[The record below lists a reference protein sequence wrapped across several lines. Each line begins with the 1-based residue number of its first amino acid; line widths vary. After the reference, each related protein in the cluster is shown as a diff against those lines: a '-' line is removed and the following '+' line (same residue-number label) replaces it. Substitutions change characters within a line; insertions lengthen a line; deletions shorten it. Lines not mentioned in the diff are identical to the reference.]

1 MYEQRL
7 LIDGKLVDAE
17 GGKTFDNINPATEE
31 VLGPV
36 ADGSGADMTRAV
48 EAARTAFDTTD
59 WSTDH
64 AGRKAAILQLQAAI
78 ESEVE
83 DLRSELV
90 SEVGCPVLITY
101 GPQLDAPLKEALRWP
116 AEQIDTFEWERS
128 LGSKDA
134 FGYGYESER
143 RVWKEPIGVVGVIVP
158 WNFPIEITLNK
169 LGPILAMGNTCVLK
183 PAPDTPWSALRLGR
197 LIAEHT
203 DIPPGVVNI
212 VTSRDHL
219 VGEVI
224 STSPSVDMVAFTGST
239 ATGRRI
245 MEAAA
250 STLKPTFLEL
260 GGKSVN
266 LVLDDADLAATV
278 PFASMVCMHG
288 GQGCA
293 MPTRLMVPRSKM
305 DETIQMLEASFAEV
319 KYGDPTN
326 PENIQGPQVSKKQQ
340 ERVLG
345 YIEKGKQ
352 EGARLVL
359 GGGVPKHLEKGFY
372 VEPTV
377 FADVDPDA
385 TIAQEE
391 IFGPVLVVIGFDD
404 DDDAV
409 RIANNSIYGLS
420 GVVTSGDLE
429 RGKAVARRIRTGTL
443 GDQRRPLVRR
453 RRAVRWLQAVGHR
466 PAVRHRGPGDLH
478 GDEDG
483 GLARVA
489 GDRAPAASSPDGRS
503 DRRNSP

>member
-1 MYEQRL
+1 M
-7 LIDGKLVDAE
+7 
-17 GGKTFDNINPATEE
+17 
-31 VLGPV
+31 
-36 ADGSGADMTRAV
+36 
-48 EAARTAFDTTD
+48 
-59 WSTDH
+59 
-64 AGRKAAILQLQAAI
+64 
-78 ESEVE
+78 
-83 DLRSELV
+83 
-90 SEVGCPVLITY
+90 
-101 GPQLDAPLKEALRWP
+101 
-116 AEQIDTFEWERS
+116 
-128 LGSKDA
+128 
-134 FGYGYESER
+134 
-143 RVWKEPIGVVGVIVP
+143 IVP

-305 DETIQMLEASFAEV
+305 DETVQMLEAAFAEV
-319 KYGDPTN
+319 KYGDPTD

-352 EGARLVL
+352 EGARLLL

-377 FADVDPDA
+377 FADVDPD
-385 TIAQEE
+385 
-391 IFGPVLVVIGFDD
+391 
-404 DDDAV
+404 
-409 RIANNSIYGLS
+409 
-420 GVVTSGDLE
+420 
-429 RGKAVARRIRTGTL
+429 RRS
-443 GDQRRPLVRR
+443 PRR
-453 RRAVRWLQAVGHR
+453 RSSVRCSWSSVSMTTTTRCASPTTRSTASRAW
-466 PAVRHRGPGDLH
+466 
-478 GDEDG
+478 
-483 GLARVA
+483 
-489 GDRAPAASSPDGRS
+489 
-503 DRRNSP
+503 